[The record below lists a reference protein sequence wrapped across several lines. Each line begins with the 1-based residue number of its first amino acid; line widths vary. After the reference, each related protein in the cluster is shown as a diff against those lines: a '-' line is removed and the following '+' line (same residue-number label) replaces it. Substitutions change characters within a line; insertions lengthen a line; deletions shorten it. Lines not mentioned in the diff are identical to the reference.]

1 MDKRTFHTLLNDLKD
16 THPEQFELLE
26 SIQQNFE
33 KEVKPISD
41 TDSRALRTYP
51 VQFVLRKKLDDG
63 EWTTQ
68 LHTWAENGVPEL
80 LSIDPMILTLKN
92 SYGDTVLMS
101 LLSSAL
107 GKFTEKV
114 NYDLIE
120 KILDTDLSYE
130 EMTKDG
136 NNESIEIK
144 NALDEQDVNGNTLID
159 WLIDFAYGRG
169 IYQGHHPDEYLI
181 EVLKNFAN
189 NMQSDECEPESELT
203 HMNTS
208 VAD

>member
-1 MDKRTFHTLLNDLKD
+1 MDKRVFHTLINELKD
-16 THPEQFELLE
+16 TNPEQFELLE

-41 TDSRALRTYP
+41 TDLRALKSYP
-51 VQFVLRKKLDDG
+51 IQFVVRKKLEDG

-68 LHTWAENGVPEL
+68 LHTWAENGVTDL
-80 LSIDPMILTLKN
+80 LSIDPMILACKN
-92 SYGDTVLMS
+92 SEGDSVLMS

-114 NYDLIE
+114 DYDLIE
-120 KILDTDLSYE
+120 KILDTDFSYE
-130 EMTKDG
+130 SMSKDIDG
-136 NNESIEIK
+136 ESSEIK
-144 NALDEQDVNGNTLID
+144 NVLDEKDINGNTLID

-181 EVLKNFAN
+181 EVLKNFAA
-189 NMQSDECEPESELT
+189 NMQSDECEPEIEPNLG
-203 HMNTS
+203 
-208 VAD
+208 